1 MTLHPR
7 PQAHP
12 RFLLPPAKA
21 ENEGFTLIELPVVI
35 IIIGVLS
42 AIALPSF
49 LNQANKARESE
60 GKQYIGSMNR
70 AQQAYF
76 LERQRF
82 TSSMSNLGLGIQ
94 TSTSNY
100 SYSLHVF
107 ASDNTLNLG
116 TPPNEK
122 SSANLSTYQSAI
134 ANVGHATSTTALRSL
149 VGAVDV
155 MLSQAGLRSQGD
167 GTIAILCQS
176 QGPADP
182 HINAVVLEVS
192 TVNTDQPTCSENDG
206 FEILQ

>member
-7 PQAHP
+7 PPSHP

-134 ANVGHATSTTALRSL
+134 ANVGHATNTTALRSL